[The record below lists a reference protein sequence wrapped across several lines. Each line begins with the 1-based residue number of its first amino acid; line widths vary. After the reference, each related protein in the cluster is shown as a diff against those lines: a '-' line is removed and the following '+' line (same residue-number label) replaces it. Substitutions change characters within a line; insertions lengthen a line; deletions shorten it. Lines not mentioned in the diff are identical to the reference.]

1 MLSILNILEDTTV
14 DEPGFRTSIYC
25 AGCPHACIECHNPQS
40 WDINNGTM
48 MSTNDI
54 MKIVTA
60 DPFAHV
66 TFSGGDPMYQA
77 KGFTELAK
85 AIKQQ
90 TNKNIWC
97 YTGFVFESL
106 LKMKEQR
113 ELLQWIDVLV
123 DGPFINSKKDL
134 SLLFRGSSNQ
144 RLIDVQQSLQ
154 QNKVVL
160 WSPNIGIE

>member
-14 DEPGFRTSIYC
+14 DGPGFRTSIYC

-90 TNKNIWC
+90 TNKNI
-97 YTGFVFESL
+97 L
-106 LKMKEQR
+106 
-113 ELLQWIDVLV
+113 VLHGLCV
-123 DGPFINSKKDL
+123 RVAFKDEGAT
-134 SLLFRGSSNQ
+134 RT
-144 RLIDVQQSLQ
+144 ITMD
-154 QNKVVL
+154 
-160 WSPNIGIE
+160 

>member
-14 DEPGFRTSIYC
+14 DGPGFRTSIYC
-25 AGCPHACIECHNPQS
+25 AGCYHACNECHNPQS

-60 DPFAHV
+60 DPFANV

-106 LKMKEQR
+106 LKMNEQR

-160 WSPNIGIE
+160 WTPNIGIE